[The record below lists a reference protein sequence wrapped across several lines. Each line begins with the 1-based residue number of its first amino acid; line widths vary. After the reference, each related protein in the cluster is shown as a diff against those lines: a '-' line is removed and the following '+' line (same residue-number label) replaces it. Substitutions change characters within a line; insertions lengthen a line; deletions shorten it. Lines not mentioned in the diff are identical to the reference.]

1 MPNTPESLGGIS
13 SDAVRAKTG
22 KDWSEWLAALDAEN
36 AQTLKHKQIA
46 ALLSTKYAVRP
57 WWSQMVTVGYEQARG
72 LRAVHQKTD
81 GYSASAS
88 KTFRTPLPD
97 LYRAFTDEALRAKW
111 LGRKQY
117 TITKTTLNKSVRM
130 AWGKAGATRVGINLY
145 AKGKTKSQIALEH
158 EKLGSADEVAQMKK
172 YWQGAFEKLGALIEK

>member
-1 MPNTPESLGGIS
+1 MANSQESYGGIS
-13 SDAVRAKTG
+13 SDAVFAKTG
-22 KDWSEWLAALDAEN
+22 KTWSEWLQTLDAEN

-46 ALLSTKYAVRP
+46 ALLSTKYSVPP
-57 WWSQMVTVGYEQARG
+57 WWCQMVTVGYEQARG

-88 KTFRTPLPD
+88 KTLNAPLSA
-97 LYRAFTDEALRAKW
+97 LYHAFEDEALRAKW
-111 LGRKQY
+111 IGRKQY
-117 TITKTTLNKSVRM
+117 TITKMTPNKSVRI

-145 AKGKTKSQIALEH
+145 AKGKTKSQVALEH

-172 YWQGAFEKLGALIEK
+172 FWSTAFDKLAALIEK

>member
-1 MPNTPESLGGIS
+1 MPNTPETLGGIS

-22 KDWSEWLAALDAEN
+22 KDWAEWLAALDAEN

-46 ALLSTKYAVRP
+46 ELLSTKYAVP
-57 WWSQMVTVGYEQARG
+57 LWWCQMVTVGYEQARG

-88 KTFRTPLPD
+88 KTFNAPLAA
-97 LYRAFTDEALRAKW
+97 LYHAFADETLRGKW

-117 TITKTTLNKSVRM
+117 TITKATPNKSVRI

-158 EKLGSADEVAQMKK
+158 EKLGSADEVAQMKT
-172 YWQGAFEKLGALIEK
+172 YWKGAFEKLGALIEK